1 MVVVF
6 GIGLGMVAGFEWFMA
21 LNLEME
27 AGFEWLS
34 QDLKRLESGSSNS
47 SGVDIEWDRGMSDG
61 KFIGFR
67 LGSLKRIMM

>member
-6 GIGLGMVAGFEWFMA
+6 GIGLGMVAGIEWFMA

-47 SGVDIEWDRGMSDG
+47 SGVDIE
-61 KFIGFR
+61 
-67 LGSLKRIMM
+67 